1 MTLLEL
7 VLDIGF
13 FAAAVRLAVPLLLGT
28 LGELIAE
35 RSGSLNLGIEGMM
48 LAGAF
53 AGFATASVSG
63 SLWLGVVAAVAMG
76 AFLGLSLAVLTV
88 LLRLDQTVA
97 GIGMTMSVT
106 GLAFYFYRLGFG
118 GHAVPPSIQPFKTVP
133 IPILAKIPLLGPIF
147 FNQYA
152 LTYIAYLLVPLLA
165 FFLMKTPAGLSL
177 RTVGENPLAAASVGI
192 DVVRVRIFAL
202 IAAGSLA
209 GLAGAYLDLA
219 AFGSFGY
226 GIISGRGWICLALVV
241 LGRWQPIPCALAA
254 FLFGAVDAFQLR
266 LQTSGAWAIPYQV
279 FLALPYLA
287 TLAAMV
293 LSARQAVA
301 PAALGKPYDPEIR

>member
-1 MTLLEL
+1 
-7 VLDIGF
+7 
-13 FAAAVRLAVPLLLGT
+13 
-28 LGELIAE
+28 
-35 RSGSLNLGIEGMM
+35 MM

-53 AGFATASVSG
+53 AGFATASGTG
-63 SLWLGVVAAVAMG
+63 SLWLGVVAAIAIG
-76 AFLGLSLAVLTV
+76 AALGLSLAILTV

-97 GIGMTMSVT
+97 GIGMTMTAT

-118 GHAVPPSIQPFKTVP
+118 ESTVPPSIQPFRTVP
-133 IPILAKIPLLGPIF
+133 IPLLSDVPLLGPIF

-165 FFLMKTPAGLSL
+165 FFMTKTTTGLSM

-192 DVVRVRIFAL
+192 DVVRVRIVSL

-209 GLAGAYLDLA
+209 GLAGAYLNLA
-219 AFGSFGY
+219 AFGSFSY

-241 LGRWQPIPCALAA
+241 LGRWQPIPCAMAA

-266 LQTSGAWAIPYQV
+266 LQTSGAWIIPYQV

-287 TLAAMV
+287 TLVAMV
-293 LSARQAVA
+293 LSARRAVA
-301 PAALGKPYDPEIR
+301 PAALGKAYDPEIR

>member
-1 MTLLEL
+1 M
-7 VLDIGF
+7 
-13 FAAAVRLAVPLLLGT
+13 
-28 LGELIAE
+28 
-35 RSGSLNLGIEGMM
+35 
-48 LAGAF
+48 
-53 AGFATASVSG
+53 
-63 SLWLGVVAAVAMG
+63 
-76 AFLGLSLAVLTV
+76 
-88 LLRLDQTVA
+88 
-97 GIGMTMSVT
+97 
-106 GLAFYFYRLGFG
+106 
-118 GHAVPPSIQPFKTVP
+118 PPSIQPFKTVP
-133 IPILAKIPLLGPIF
+133 ILILAKIPLLGPIF

-165 FFLMKTPAGLSL
+165 FFLMKAPAGLSL

-241 LGRWQPIPCALAA
+241 LGRWAAHPCALAA

-279 FLALPYLA
+279 FRPRPALSGDPCRNGLERPPGGGSGRA
-287 TLAAMV
+287 GQTL
-293 LSARQAVA
+293 
-301 PAALGKPYDPEIR
+301 

>member
-1 MTLLEL
+1 VSLLHL

-48 LAGAF
+48 LAGAL
-53 AGFATASVSG
+53 AGFATTSGSG
-63 SLWLGVVAAVAMG
+63 SLWLGVVAATAIG
-76 AFLGLSLAVLTV
+76 ALLGLSLAILTV

-97 GIGMTMSVT
+97 GIGMTMTVT

-118 GHAVPPSIQPFKTVP
+118 ESAVPPAIQPFRTVP
-133 IPILAKIPLLGPIF
+133 IPVLSDVPVIGLILF
-147 FNQYA
+147 RQYA
-152 LTYIAYLLVPLLA
+152 LTYVAYLLVPVLA

-192 DVVRVRIFAL
+192 DVIRVRILAL

-266 LQTSGAWAIPYQV
+266 LQTSGALPIPYQV

-287 TLAAMV
+287 TLVAMV
-293 LSARQAVA
+293 FSARQAVA
-301 PAALGKPYDPEIR
+301 PAALGKAYDPEIR